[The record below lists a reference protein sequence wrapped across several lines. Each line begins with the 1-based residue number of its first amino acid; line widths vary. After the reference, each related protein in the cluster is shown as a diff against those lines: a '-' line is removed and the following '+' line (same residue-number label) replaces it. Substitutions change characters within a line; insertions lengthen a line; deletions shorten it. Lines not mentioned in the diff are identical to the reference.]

1 MSPADKHWRYAIVL
15 LLIAA
20 WVGLG
25 LIAMFRSVPSDNLRL
40 VDGVFVG
47 LGPIVGAA
55 VQQVLNLGRSP
66 QQDATIGT
74 LVDKLPPQTTGT
86 GPAAPVDD
94 KQA

>member
-1 MSPADKHWRYAIVL
+1 MTAADKHWRYAIVL
-15 LLIAA
+15 LLIIA

-25 LIAMFRSVPSDNLRL
+25 LIAMFRTVPTPNLRL

-55 VQQVLNLGRSP
+55 VQQVLNLARSP

-74 LVDKLPPQTTGT
+74 LVDKLPPQTIGT
-86 GPAAPVDD
+86 GPAAPIDGR
-94 KQA
+94 QP